1 MTLQLISILPLLFII
16 VLSYLFD
23 TLVAHAKMGIESKVL
38 VISLKRIYIAKVKLF
53 IDDNNL
59 LVMDKQG
66 RFYYK
71 KASKLIILP

>member
-1 MTLQLISILPLLFII
+1 MGPLLSLAFLVFIL
-16 VLSYLFD
+16 VLSFLFD
-23 TLVAHAKMGIESKVL
+23 TLVAHARMGIESKVL
-38 VISLKRIYIAKVKLF
+38 VISLKRIFIATVKLYY
-53 IDDNNL
+53 DDKTL

>member
-1 MTLQLISILPLLFII
+1 MGPLLSLAFLVFIL
-16 VLSYLFD
+16 VLSFLFE
-23 TLVAHAKMGIESKVL
+23 TLVAHARMGIESKVL
-38 VISLKRIYIAKVKLF
+38 VISLKRIFIATVKLYY
-53 IDDNNL
+53 DDKTL